1 MTFHTFVEFENGAS
15 WDVRAEISSSEP
27 IPGYD
32 VHIDWIKCNR
42 SIIYSTEL
50 ADFVD
55 SHNMVELPEE
65 VSAQIKLNAVHWAL
79 TMIEHKLVCM
89 NQTIKAFD
97 IKAKVNLILDEFK

>member
-1 MTFHTFVEFENGAS
+1 MTFHTFIEFENGAS

-42 SIIYSTEL
+42 SIIYSTEI

-55 SHNMVELPEE
+55 LDWLIEQVKEKYMDS
-65 VSAQIKLNAVHWAL
+65 LNG
-79 TMIEHKLVCM
+79 
-89 NQTIKAFD
+89 
-97 IKAKVNLILDEFK
+97 